1 MSVPRIGEPAHDL
14 APASIILYN
23 GAMNYRSLR
32 DFLEDLRSS
41 DDLEILEA
49 GVDPVDEAA
58 RVARKIADESG
69 KAVLLRSVKGHD
81 LPVAVNLFGSERRI
95 CRALG
100 VECLERLAERVCE
113 QMSPRQSGLLDNL
126 LGAAQGDSVAGI
138 NPRIVRSA
146 PCQQIVRLGGDVDLA
161 FLPLLRA
168 TPAENS
174 SWIPAAPVIARSP
187 DSQQAMSGR
196 FDVQLV
202 DGHRLAVCFAEYDD
216 LARHWQNSRQR
227 NEKLPLAIVFGG
239 EPAFMLASAAVL
251 PGKIDACALAG
262 LFRDKPLDVVSCRSV
277 ELTVPAEAEI
287 VLEGYLDPQLP
298 PVTAGA
304 MLSPLGEMTAPR
316 PAPVMQATAITHRAN
331 PVYPAI
337 FYGKPP
343 HELSTVAR
351 AMKQIFLP
359 VIQAAFEDLV
369 DYELPEFAAARLW
382 ATLSIRKSYAGQAQH
397 MARAVAGLRPF
408 WFAKWLVVVDE
419 DVDVRD
425 NAAVLAAM
433 SANVDP
439 TRDIGTHEI
448 VCDPYDP
455 AAAPKMFGTRM
466 VVDATAKK

>member
-1 MSVPRIGEPAHDL
+1 
-14 APASIILYN
+14 
-23 GAMNYRSLR
+23 MNYRSLR

-287 VLEGYLDPQLP
+287 VLDAVATGRNDRAATGARHAGNGDYASGKSGLSGDFLRQ
-298 PVTAGA
+298 TAARTEHGRPGDEA
-304 MLSPLGEMTAPR
+304 NLSACDSGGVRGPRRLRTARIRRRAPLGDALDQKILRRTGAAHGPR
-316 PAPVMQATAITHRAN
+316 GSRA
-331 PVYPAI
+331 
-337 FYGKPP
+337 
-343 HELSTVAR
+343 STV
-351 AMKQIFLP
+351 
-359 VIQAAFEDLV
+359 LV
-369 DYELPEFAAARLW
+369 R
-382 ATLSIRKSYAGQAQH
+382 Q
-397 MARAVAGLRPF
+397 MARRGR
-408 WFAKWLVVVDE
+408 
-419 DVDVRD
+419 
-425 NAAVLAAM
+425 
-433 SANVDP
+433 
-439 TRDIGTHEI
+439 
-448 VCDPYDP
+448 
-455 AAAPKMFGTRM
+455 
-466 VVDATAKK
+466 